1 MALTTT
7 NFRVRHAGLVIPLAI
22 LGLMSPIASAEN
34 GCSTLWSDYRGAALV
49 EIANDDPGNP
59 FRYRPRCAMVVE
71 GTVIRFR
78 AIPEF
83 GNHPLFAGS
92 VEDGTPI
99 VDPDS
104 PIGSITSGTE
114 ADRLLPEAGEFP
126 YFCDF
131 HYAMGMQG
139 SILVLPQVV
148 FADGFE
154 GG

>member
-1 MALTTT
+1 MKRTTT
-7 NFRVRHAGLVIPLAI
+7 SAGLRLACPALSLAI
-22 LGLMSPIASAEN
+22 AGLMPGIVLAEN
-34 GCSTLWSDYRGAALV
+34 GCSDLWSDYRGAALV

-59 FRYRPRCAMVVE
+59 FRYRPRCAMIVA
-71 GTVIRFR
+71 GTVVRFR

-83 GNHPLFAGS
+83 GNHPLFAGTIENGKP
-92 VEDGTPI
+92 V

-114 ADRLLPEAGEFP
+114 AERVLPEAGEFP

-131 HYAMGMQG
+131 HYASGMQG

-148 FADGFE
+148 FADGFD
-154 GG
+154 GD